1 MVGGMGG
8 ERERER
14 AINVFFGVA
23 PKKQKETL
31 W

>member
-8 ERERER
+8 ERALESNKRL
-14 AINVFFGVA
+14 FGVA
-23 PKKQKETL
+23 PKNKRETL